1 MSGRDRSKWN
11 RRYREGAYSLRPGP
25 SALLEN
31 WVGRIPPGRALDV
44 ACGAG
49 RNALYLAAQGFQ
61 VDAVDIS
68 AEGLQRARAS
78 AQHAGLCINWME
90 RDLDEPLRLEHRYQ
104 LILIVRYVNLP
115 LVRRLAGHLAPGGY
129 LICEQHLVSDADVI
143 GPANPAFRV
152 KPGELQEAAGELQI
166 LQLEEA
172 LVRDPDGSTAA
183 LGRLVARNA

>member
-1 MSGRDRSKWN
+1 
-11 RRYREGAYSLRPGP
+11 
-25 SALLEN
+25 LES
-31 WVGRIPPGRALDV
+31 WVGRIPSGRALDV

-90 RDLDEPLRLEHRYQ
+90 RDLDEPLLLDYPYQ

-115 LVRRLAGHLAPGGY
+115 LVRHLVSCLAPGGY
-129 LICEQHLVSDADVI
+129 LICEEHLVSDAEVI

-152 KPGELQEAAGELQI
+152 KPGDLQEVAGGLQI

-172 LVRDPDGSTAA
+172 LVTDPDGSTAA
-183 LGRLVARNA
+183 LARLVARRS

>member
-11 RRYREGAYSLRPGP
+11 RRYREGAYLQRPRP
-25 SALLEN
+25 SALLES
-31 WVGRIPPGRALDV
+31 WVGRIPSGRALDV

-49 RNALYLAAQGFQ
+49 RNALYLAAQGFK

-68 AEGLQRARAS
+68 TEGLERARAS

-90 RDLDEPLRLEHRYQ
+90 RDLDEPLLLEHSYQ
-104 LILIVRYVNLP
+104 LILNVRYVNLP
-115 LVRRLAGHLAPGGY
+115 LVRRLVSCLAPGGY

-152 KPGELQEAAGELQI
+152 KPGDLQEVAGGLQI

-172 LVRDPDGSTAA
+172 LVKDPDGSTAA
-183 LGRLVARNA
+183 LARLVARKS